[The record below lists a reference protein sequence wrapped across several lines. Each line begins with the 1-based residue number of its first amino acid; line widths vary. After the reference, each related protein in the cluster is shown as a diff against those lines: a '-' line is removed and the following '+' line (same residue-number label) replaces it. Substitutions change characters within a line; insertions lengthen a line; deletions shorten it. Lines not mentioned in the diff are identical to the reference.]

1 MHPESAVTCR
11 YRLRAARAQRGKRG
25 APPFRSVTYTVPELL
40 EIEMDIRPVIIV
52 CLLLIM
58 FVAALV
64 AVPVNMVARVVGP
77 RRRRRDDSLDG

>member
-1 MHPESAVTCR
+1 
-11 YRLRAARAQRGKRG
+11 
-25 APPFRSVTYTVPELL
+25 
-40 EIEMDIRPVIIV
+40 MDIRPVIIV